1 MDGVAAFE
9 FNSAPEVRE
18 ALHFPPDVFIVDST
32 IRSLQS
38 SVSGSRHTARGLI
51 EIGKTLDDLGVR
63 ELIIN
68 LSWKDGLAVCE
79 GLAGHG
85 LRAKIVGTFRARH
98 PQAAEWARQG
108 VAAGADEICF
118 ESAHDGD
125 HLRKLAEPVRSA
137 GKHVSH
143 GFAEAYTYQEVVDLC
158 RAGVAVGAQSQSFHD
173 SYFRFAL
180 TPEAAKAFYR
190 SVRKDVPQCPPL
202 YVHLSNFYGN
212 ATMTAVAALAAGASA
227 ADVCLNGIGHHCG
240 HISLAEIVMV
250 LEALYHIKTGI
261 HLEKL
266 ADASRLVREHAG
278 IPLSLPSPVV
288 GDFAFMIDG
297 AYWAAEAHLP
307 YEERIHA
314 KFPIAPGTVGNAER
328 VVWAVN
334 TITAA
339 SVRARLEAMSVA
351 KAEQTDAAVEQIIW
365 ELGAVLRQRARY
377 PSWMV
382 DDEFEQL
389 CRDVLDAARRG

>member
-9 FNSAPEVRE
+9 FNSAAEVRE
-18 ALHFPPDVFIVDST
+18 TLHFPPDVFIVDST

-38 SVSGSRHTARGLI
+38 SVSGSGHTARDLI
-51 EIGKTLDDLGVR
+51 EIGKALDDLGVR

-79 GLAGHG
+79 GLAGQRP
-85 LRAKIVGTFRARH
+85 RAKIIGTFRARH
-98 PQAAEWARQG
+98 PQAAEWACQG
-108 VAAGADEICF
+108 IAAGADEICF

-143 GFAEAYTYQEVVDLC
+143 GFAEAYTYQEVIDLC

-180 TPEAAKAFYR
+180 TPEAAKAFYG
-190 SVRKDVPQCPPL
+190 SVRRDVPECPPL

-250 LEALYHIKTGI
+250 LEALYHVKTGI
-261 HLEKL
+261 RLDKL
-266 ADASRLVREHAG
+266 ADVSRLVRERTG
-278 IPLSLPSPVV
+278 IPLPLPSPVV

-314 KFPIAPGTVGNAER
+314 KFPIAPGAAGNVER
-328 VVWAVN
+328 VIWAVN

-339 SVRARLEAMSVA
+339 SARARLDAMGVP
-351 KAEQTDAAVEQIIW
+351 KAEQSDAVVERIIW
-365 ELGAVLRQRARY
+365 ELGAVLRHRARY
-377 PSWMV
+377 PSWML
-382 DDEFEQL
+382 DAEFEQL
-389 CRDVLDAARRG
+389 CRDVLDATRQR